1 MRRHGYA
8 NACDYSQASGLDAS
22 HIKREAPPGSCV
34 DRVSAAYGTAMTY
47 ADTCQPTTA
56 RHLHYV
62 YDVIQQEDEA
72 LEHEHLPKAWRVIGL
87 TLLTS
92 CLIGTVVGAII
103 AATGRA
109 LGLGRSL
116 PHGYSGPS

>member
-1 MRRHGYA
+1 MLGKSIP
-8 NACDYSQASGLDAS
+8 DGFQ
-22 HIKREAPPGSCV
+22 
-34 DRVSAAYGTAMTY
+34 
-47 ADTCQPTTA
+47 
-56 RHLHYV
+56 HLIPLTPV
-62 YDVIQQEDEA
+62 RNVVRPSDGDQQEDEA

-92 CLIGTVVGAII
+92 CLMGTVVGAII